1 MSDPP
6 NNNQTTFSGGDP
18 PADNNYTDNNN
29 EQTNINDMQ
38 KIIAVEL
45 KEKESSHS
53 RGPHSHEA
61 HHIKPSTKIQK
72 NNEKPDS
79 HKKIETIHKK
89 LESNDKHN
97 ASSNHE
103 TPVETPIVNVGPTL
117 NPTFDSSPDGGDVEI
132 DATPSRDMD
141 VLMPDANPFGDNSEA
156 WEYILKLKD
165 VFLVELSIVKEDLSI
180 TIEDWEIKFQN
191 LELKNNELAKQLIAL
206 TEKLKA
212 SEGQVN
218 SLRSELDVLRNNQ
231 VHTEVKHVIYAKKEI
246 KSAVRKVDTLPFAL
260 TPKTPNGTT
269 PKLKDIMKAQK
280 QHRETKV
287 DEDKP
292 TFRVCIR
299 IPDTMKRVNIPAIG
313 KKIDAVAQKPVAQEI
328 GYTVKGHLYVQLNDK
343 DFADK
348 AAEWI
353 PKVDPTYSVL
363 DTDSWYKA
371 VLQEI
376 PNTASIEDLK
386 ETLYNFNDYHIVLN
400 TEPKIISR
408 NQFTQT
414 ALVSFRNAQD
424 YAKCA
429 DNLIIQ
435 YTKVKIK
442 KEPDI
447 LLLQEPYFNNY
458 GPIKHKDWIPIFTE
472 TGKEK
477 NKCRAI
483 TYIRSNSDLRALTTK
498 IEKFTNRD
506 MVTILVKDITIVNV
520 YNQPKPSKK
529 YPEPPVFEFLKREI
543 KEQYSKI
550 VIAGDYNL
558 HHKEWESRAG
568 PNTEAD
574 EVVEWLHENDMM
586 LITPRN
592 QKTYNNRTNID
603 LVYGSVDLL
612 HRISF
617 SGVDENTLSDHSIVE
632 WDIYMS
638 QSKNGDEV
646 FTSVKRLNIK
656 NADWE
661 KFDKELSSAIKDFNV
676 HNKTLKSTDQIDDQ
690 AKVLEE
696 VVKRAMAKS
705 MKEVKV
711 MKKSKRYW
719 NQELREKKEDG
730 TLTTTVDEK
739 RHEIWK
745 ALLPEIDHGLD
756 REFEIDDDSRWPK
769 LEFDEVDSA
778 LADTPNDKA
787 PGDDGITG
795 KVLKMAWLNKD
806 FKERFSSFSKLV

>member
-1 MSDPP
+1 MGVREDKWKWVGKVLGP
-6 NNNQTTFSGGDP
+6 TDWFS
-18 PADNNYTDNNN
+18 
-29 EQTNINDMQ
+29 
-38 KIIAVEL
+38 L
-45 KEKESSHS
+45 FL
-53 RGPHSHEA
+53 
-61 HHIKPSTKIQK
+61 
-72 NNEKPDS
+72 
-79 HKKIETIHKK
+79 

-231 VHTEVKHVIYAKKEI
+231 VHTEVKHVMFEKLKKEVKDNKDHCDKVKHKADEIAKMTLQDLSQEKARNERIIDTEIKEFKEMTNNLEKRVDNMEYKVGTISTKADLTTKELSYAKKEI

-260 TPKTPNGTT
+260 TPKTPNGAT

-287 DEDKP
+287 DDDKP

-435 YTKVKIK
+435 YTKVKVRPFISRK
-442 KEPDI
+442 KTPEELQAMRNKI
-447 LLLQEPYFNNY
+447 RLLKNESDKKDNEAHPVSTDDSQDE
-458 GPIKHKDWIPIFTE
+458 PIKE
-472 TGKEK
+472 
-477 NKCRAI
+477 
-483 TYIRSNSDLRALTTK
+483 
-498 IEKFTNRD
+498 
-506 MVTILVKDITIVNV
+506 
-520 YNQPKPSKK
+520 
-529 YPEPPVFEFLKREI
+529 
-543 KEQYSKI
+543 
-550 VIAGDYNL
+550 
-558 HHKEWESRAG
+558 
-568 PNTEAD
+568 
-574 EVVEWLHENDMM
+574 
-586 LITPRN
+586 
-592 QKTYNNRTNID
+592 TNIEE
-603 LVYGSVDLL
+603 L
-612 HRISF
+612 
-617 SGVDENTLSDHSIVE
+617 DESNEEENENNSI
-632 WDIYMS
+632 
-638 QSKNGDEV
+638 
-646 FTSVKRLNIK
+646 TSN
-656 NADWE
+656 
-661 KFDKELSSAIKDFNV
+661 EL
-676 HNKTLKSTDQIDDQ
+676 
-690 AKVLEE
+690 
-696 VVKRAMAKS
+696 
-705 MKEVKV
+705 
-711 MKKSKRYW
+711 
-719 NQELREKKEDG
+719 
-730 TLTTTVDEK
+730 
-739 RHEIWK
+739 
-745 ALLPEIDHGLD
+745 
-756 REFEIDDDSRWPK
+756 
-769 LEFDEVDSA
+769 
-778 LADTPNDKA
+778 
-787 PGDDGITG
+787 
-795 KVLKMAWLNKD
+795 
-806 FKERFSSFSKLV
+806 

>member
-6 NNNQTTFSGGDP
+6 NNTQTTFSGGDP

-231 VHTEVKHVIYAKKEI
+231 VHTEVKHVMFEKLKKEVKDNKDHCDKVKHKADEIAKMTLQDLSQEKARNKRIIDTEIKEFKEMTNNLEKRVDNMEYKVGTISTKADLTTKELSYAKKEI
-246 KSAVRKVDTLPFAL
+246 KSA
-260 TPKTPNGTT
+260 
-269 PKLKDIMKAQK
+269 
-280 QHRETKV
+280 
-287 DEDKP
+287 
-292 TFRVCIR
+292 
-299 IPDTMKRVNIPAIG
+299 
-313 KKIDAVAQKPVAQEI
+313 PVAQEI

-353 PKVDPTYSVL
+353 PKVDSTYSVL

-435 YTKVKIK
+435 YTKVKVRPFISRK
-442 KEPDI
+442 KTPEELQAMRNKIRLLKNESDKKDNEAHPVSTDDSQDEPM
-447 LLLQEPYFNNY
+447 
-458 GPIKHKDWIPIFTE
+458 
-472 TGKEK
+472 KE
-477 NKCRAI
+477 
-483 TYIRSNSDLRALTTK
+483 
-498 IEKFTNRD
+498 
-506 MVTILVKDITIVNV
+506 
-520 YNQPKPSKK
+520 
-529 YPEPPVFEFLKREI
+529 
-543 KEQYSKI
+543 
-550 VIAGDYNL
+550 
-558 HHKEWESRAG
+558 
-568 PNTEAD
+568 
-574 EVVEWLHENDMM
+574 
-586 LITPRN
+586 
-592 QKTYNNRTNID
+592 TNIEE
-603 LVYGSVDLL
+603 L
-612 HRISF
+612 
-617 SGVDENTLSDHSIVE
+617 DESNEEENENNSI
-632 WDIYMS
+632 
-638 QSKNGDEV
+638 
-646 FTSVKRLNIK
+646 TSN
-656 NADWE
+656 
-661 KFDKELSSAIKDFNV
+661 EL
-676 HNKTLKSTDQIDDQ
+676 
-690 AKVLEE
+690 
-696 VVKRAMAKS
+696 
-705 MKEVKV
+705 
-711 MKKSKRYW
+711 
-719 NQELREKKEDG
+719 
-730 TLTTTVDEK
+730 
-739 RHEIWK
+739 
-745 ALLPEIDHGLD
+745 
-756 REFEIDDDSRWPK
+756 
-769 LEFDEVDSA
+769 
-778 LADTPNDKA
+778 
-787 PGDDGITG
+787 
-795 KVLKMAWLNKD
+795 
-806 FKERFSSFSKLV
+806 

>member
-6 NNNQTTFSGGDP
+6 NNTQTTFSGGDP

-231 VHTEVKHVIYAKKEI
+231 VHTEVKHNLATQKGNQECGKK
-246 KSAVRKVDTLPFAL
+246 SRHFAFCFD
-260 TPKTPNGTT
+260 PKTPNGAT

-435 YTKVKIK
+435 YTKVKVRPFISRK
-442 KEPDI
+442 K
-447 LLLQEPYFNNY
+447 LL
-458 GPIKHKDWIPIFTE
+458 
-472 TGKEK
+472 K
-477 NKCRAI
+477 N
-483 TYIRSNSDLRALTTK
+483 
-498 IEKFTNRD
+498 
-506 MVTILVKDITIVNV
+506 
-520 YNQPKPSKK
+520 
-529 YPEPPVFEFLKREI
+529 
-543 KEQYSKI
+543 
-550 VIAGDYNL
+550 
-558 HHKEWESRAG
+558 
-568 PNTEAD
+568 
-574 EVVEWLHENDMM
+574 
-586 LITPRN
+586 
-592 QKTYNNRTNID
+592 
-603 LVYGSVDLL
+603 
-612 HRISF
+612 
-617 SGVDENTLSDHSIVE
+617 
-632 WDIYMS
+632 
-638 QSKNGDEV
+638 
-646 FTSVKRLNIK
+646 
-656 NADWE
+656 
-661 KFDKELSSAIKDFNV
+661 
-676 HNKTLKSTDQIDDQ
+676 
-690 AKVLEE
+690 
-696 VVKRAMAKS
+696 
-705 MKEVKV
+705 
-711 MKKSKRYW
+711 
-719 NQELREKKEDG
+719 
-730 TLTTTVDEK
+730 
-739 RHEIWK
+739 
-745 ALLPEIDHGLD
+745 
-756 REFEIDDDSRWPK
+756 
-769 LEFDEVDSA
+769 
-778 LADTPNDKA
+778 
-787 PGDDGITG
+787 
-795 KVLKMAWLNKD
+795 
-806 FKERFSSFSKLV
+806 SKLCVIRYDY

>member
-6 NNNQTTFSGGDP
+6 NNTQTTFSGGDP

-231 VHTEVKHVIYAKKEI
+231 VHTEVKHVMFEKLKKEVKDNKDHCDKVKHKADEIAKMTLQDLSQEKARNKRIIDTEIKEFKEMTNNLEKRVDNMEYKLRKKEI

-260 TPKTPNGTT
+260 TPKTPNGAT

-435 YTKVKIK
+435 YTKVKVRPFISRK
-442 KEPDI
+442 KTPEELQAMRNKIRLLKNESDKKDNEAHPVSTDDSQDEPM
-447 LLLQEPYFNNY
+447 
-458 GPIKHKDWIPIFTE
+458 KE
-472 TGKEK
+472 T
-477 NKCRAI
+477 N
-483 TYIRSNSDLRALTTK
+483 
-498 IEKFTNRD
+498 IEKLDESNEEENENNS
-506 MVTILVKDITIVNV
+506 ITSN
-520 YNQPKPSKK
+520 
-529 YPEPPVFEFLKREI
+529 
-543 KEQYSKI
+543 
-550 VIAGDYNL
+550 
-558 HHKEWESRAG
+558 
-568 PNTEAD
+568 
-574 EVVEWLHENDMM
+574 
-586 LITPRN
+586 
-592 QKTYNNRTNID
+592 
-603 LVYGSVDLL
+603 
-612 HRISF
+612 
-617 SGVDENTLSDHSIVE
+617 
-632 WDIYMS
+632 
-638 QSKNGDEV
+638 
-646 FTSVKRLNIK
+646 
-656 NADWE
+656 
-661 KFDKELSSAIKDFNV
+661 EL
-676 HNKTLKSTDQIDDQ
+676 
-690 AKVLEE
+690 
-696 VVKRAMAKS
+696 
-705 MKEVKV
+705 
-711 MKKSKRYW
+711 
-719 NQELREKKEDG
+719 
-730 TLTTTVDEK
+730 
-739 RHEIWK
+739 
-745 ALLPEIDHGLD
+745 
-756 REFEIDDDSRWPK
+756 
-769 LEFDEVDSA
+769 
-778 LADTPNDKA
+778 
-787 PGDDGITG
+787 
-795 KVLKMAWLNKD
+795 
-806 FKERFSSFSKLV
+806 

>member
-6 NNNQTTFSGGDP
+6 NNTQTTFSGGDP

-231 VHTEVKHVIYAKKEI
+231 VHTEVKHVMFEKLKKEVKDNKDHCDKVKHKADEIAKMTLQDLSQEKARNKRIIDTEIKEFKEMTNNLEKRVDNMEYKVGTISTKADLTTKELSYAKKEI

-260 TPKTPNGTT
+260 TPKTPNGAT

-435 YTKVKIK
+435 YTKVKVRPFISRK
-442 KEPDI
+442 KKTPEELQAMRNKIRLLKNESDKKDNEAHPVSTDDSQDEPM
-447 LLLQEPYFNNY
+447 
-458 GPIKHKDWIPIFTE
+458 
-472 TGKEK
+472 KE
-477 NKCRAI
+477 
-483 TYIRSNSDLRALTTK
+483 
-498 IEKFTNRD
+498 
-506 MVTILVKDITIVNV
+506 
-520 YNQPKPSKK
+520 
-529 YPEPPVFEFLKREI
+529 
-543 KEQYSKI
+543 
-550 VIAGDYNL
+550 
-558 HHKEWESRAG
+558 
-568 PNTEAD
+568 
-574 EVVEWLHENDMM
+574 
-586 LITPRN
+586 
-592 QKTYNNRTNID
+592 TNIEE
-603 LVYGSVDLL
+603 L
-612 HRISF
+612 
-617 SGVDENTLSDHSIVE
+617 DESNEEENENNSI
-632 WDIYMS
+632 
-638 QSKNGDEV
+638 
-646 FTSVKRLNIK
+646 TSN
-656 NADWE
+656 
-661 KFDKELSSAIKDFNV
+661 EL
-676 HNKTLKSTDQIDDQ
+676 
-690 AKVLEE
+690 
-696 VVKRAMAKS
+696 
-705 MKEVKV
+705 
-711 MKKSKRYW
+711 
-719 NQELREKKEDG
+719 
-730 TLTTTVDEK
+730 
-739 RHEIWK
+739 
-745 ALLPEIDHGLD
+745 
-756 REFEIDDDSRWPK
+756 
-769 LEFDEVDSA
+769 
-778 LADTPNDKA
+778 
-787 PGDDGITG
+787 
-795 KVLKMAWLNKD
+795 
-806 FKERFSSFSKLV
+806 